1 MSGNDDAMM
10 VTEIESDLG
19 LGPYLRWIWLT
30 RLQVLASIPQGMLG
44 PFMARTS
51 MERNVA
57 VRAVF
62 GEKLLELWAAVI
74 KQQ

>member
-1 MSGNDDAMM
+1 MM
-10 VTEIESDLG
+10 VTEIESDW
-19 LGPYLRWIWLT
+19 LGPYLRWIWFT
-30 RLQVLASIPQGMLG
+30 RWQVLASIPQGRLG

-51 MERNVA
+51 MERNVAA